1 MSLNNFTTDTNK
13 EQHTTHF
20 APRKGEIIEYRP
32 KRFYSFVKRCFDILA
47 SLLAIILLS
56 PVILVIAILIKCED
70 GGHIIHKREC
80 VGKEKNYNMLKFRT
94 MYEDADN
101 FEKYF
106 TTEQYE
112 QYKKE
117 IKLDNDPR
125 ITKIGRFLRK
135 TSLDELAQLFNVI
148 RGDMSIVGPRP
159 AVESEIDFFG
169 EYRDILLSVKPGI
182 TGYWQV
188 NGRSNCT
195 YESGERQ
202 RLELYYVTNRSVAL
216 DIKILFKTVFV
227 ILKGTGAK

>member
-1 MSLNNFTTDTNK
+1 
-13 EQHTTHF
+13 
-20 APRKGEIIEYRP
+20 
-32 KRFYSFVKRCFDILA
+32 
-47 SLLAIILLS
+47 
-56 PVILVIAILIKCED
+56 
-70 GGHIIHKREC
+70 
-80 VGKEKNYNMLKFRT
+80 
-94 MYEDADN
+94 
-101 FEKYF
+101 
-106 TTEQYE
+106 
-112 QYKKE
+112 
-117 IKLDNDPR
+117 
-125 ITKIGRFLRK
+125 
-135 TSLDELAQLFNVI
+135 AQLFNVI